1 MSDVAL
7 TRYPEPSE
15 RRPLPAVIYAAAL
28 LAVAYVGSDGA
39 ASAVTTEI
47 EAAFAAPPPAVV
59 VEGPA
64 R

>member
-7 TRYPEPSE
+7 TRYPDPSE

-28 LAVAYVGSDGA
+28 LAVAYIGSDRA
-39 ASAVTTEI
+39 AAAVTPEV
-47 EAAFAAPPPAVV
+47 AAAIVL
-59 VEGPA
+59 VE